1 MKSGGNWSC
10 IAISPHSPTPIKC
23 DIIVFMP
30 NVWSAMY
37 SSLNSR
43 HIFFTPLYSH
53 LRSSRPVPFF
63 FNHVRNSRWRK
74 KGRESPNAQRWLR
87 PKVGQAAL
95 GQFRSGVRLTRSQSI
110 NVASA
115 GLTASILHA
124 WGFEQLTEWALYC
137 MLCWNNIVL
146 RLINTSLKLRG
157 NVMRVQCYE
166 GT

>member
-1 MKSGGNWSC
+1 MKSGGNWSR
-10 IAISPHSPTPIKC
+10 IVISPHSPTPIKC

-63 FNHVRNSRWRK
+63 LTMCGIRGGGKRDA
-74 KGRESPNAQRWLR
+74 NAQRWLR

-95 GQFRSGVRLTRSQSI
+95 GPFRSGVQLTRSQSI
-110 NVASA
+110 NGASA
-115 GLTASILHA
+115 GLTASILDA

-146 RLINTSLKLRG
+146 QTHMHPRIFSICFNSLNL
-157 NVMRVQCYE
+157 
-166 GT
+166 